1 MNDTDVRLFLQN
13 RNRSS
18 LKIVSKTVGFSEI
31 EMNAVRAW
39 AKIGKIRTD
48 AATSMKLISE

>member
-18 LKIVSKTVGFSEI
+18 QKVVSKTVGFSEI
-31 EMNAVRAW
+31 EINAVRAW